1 MSDESDRDRLSRVS
15 DKALTQIAQ
24 ATAAL
29 DVQFVAIL
37 RTATELRV
45 YCSDEAD
52 IRELFEGALPSIEE
66 VPEGATL
73 N

>member
-1 MSDESDRDRLSRVS
+1 MMRIPRPSAGFFVFARHAGQLSAR
-15 DKALTQIAQ
+15 
-24 ATAAL
+24 L

-37 RTATELRV
+37 RTGSGLRV

-52 IRELFEGALPSIEE
+52 IRELFDGVIPIIEE
-66 VPEGATL
+66 VPEGGTL